1 VKKDI
6 ICTDKAPAPIGP
18 YSQAVEANG
27 TLYCSGQIPI
37 DPVTGDIPETAEAQ
51 THLVLSN
58 LRAVIEEAGAELED
72 VVKTTIFL
80 TDLKLFASVNAIYGE
95 YFDEANAPAR
105 STVQV
110 AALPKGVLIEIDAIA
125 FLRDF
130 SNVWKN
136 RRRLDV

>member
-1 VKKDI
+1 MEKNI
-6 ICTDKAPAPIGP
+6 IQSAAAPEPIGP
-18 YSQAVEANG
+18 YSQAVEVNG
-27 TLYCSGQIPI
+27 TLYCSGQIPV
-37 DPVTGDIPETAEAQ
+37 DPVTGEIPETIEKQ

-58 LRAVIEEAGAELED
+58 LRAVIEEAGAELND

-95 YFDEANAPAR
+95 TFDENNAPAR

-125 FLRDF
+125 SLG
-130 SNVWKN
+130 
-136 RRRLDV
+136 

>member
-1 VKKDI
+1 MKKDI
-6 ICTDKAPAPIGP
+6 IKTANAPEPIGP
-18 YSQAVEANG
+18 YSQAVEFDG
-27 TLYCSGQIPI
+27 TLYCSGQIPV
-37 DPVTGDIPETAEAQ
+37 DPVTGEIPETAEAQ

-58 LRAVIEEAGAELED
+58 LRAILKEAGAELED

-95 YFDEANAPAR
+95 YFGGDAPPAR

-125 FLRDF
+125 
-130 SNVWKN
+130 
-136 RRRLDV
+136 RLD